1 MSKNLFTGVC
11 TYLSYIVPFVLLG
24 SILKPMQL
32 LNPSISWT
40 LILAPLWAPAV
51 GAIVTKL
58 AYWLLDILGIK
69 LNIVKQ

>member
-1 MSKNLFTGVC
+1 MSKNLFNGVC

-40 LILAPLWAPAV
+40 LILAPLWAPV
-51 GAIVTKL
+51 LGAIVTKL